1 METMDT
7 SSPRLAFQST
17 GAPGG
22 RAIDFDAVAA
32 LVSATADIAVV
43 VDAGG
48 IVTDMSLGSEDLAEN
63 GYSDWVGRPWID
75 SVTVESKPK
84 IEELLRSEP
93 QERSSRWRQVNH
105 PVPNGPDLPVSY
117 LMFKLSGEGSFLAF
131 GRAEKAVAQLQQ
143 RLIEAQQMVE
153 REYARLRHSETRYRM
168 LFQSTS
174 EPVLIIDASTM
185 KIMEANPAACATLG
199 EDIAKLTGRN
209 VLPKFAASDR
219 SAVESLF
226 GTARSV
232 GRVSAVSARL
242 AENGKDASVSV
253 SLFRQ
258 EKTNCFLV
266 RLGVDREETASDGPS
281 VGGDLAGVI
290 ASLPDGFV
298 VTDEEQVILTANG
311 AFLDLAQLANEN
323 QAKGQ
328 SLSSWL
334 SRSDLDLQVLMNSLR
349 EHGTVRNFSTEIS
362 GELGAREDVE
372 VSAVAVPGEE
382 GPIYGFAIRQI
393 SAAAKR
399 EEKDLSDAE
408 MHRSVEQ
415 LTKLV
420 GRVPLKEIVRE
431 TTDMIERMC
440 IEAALD
446 ITKDNRASAA
456 EVLGL
461 SRQSLYVKLRRF
473 EGGDGDIADDA

>member
-7 SSPRLAFQST
+7 SAPPSVFRSAN
-17 GAPGG
+17 APGG
-22 RAIDFDAVAA
+22 RPIDFDAVAG

-43 VDAGG
+43 VDSGG
-48 IVTDMSLGSEDLAEN
+48 IVTDMALGDKSLAEN
-63 GYSDWVGRPWID
+63 GYSEWIGRPWVD

-84 IEELLRSEP
+84 IEELLRSEHT
-93 QERSSRWRQVNH
+93 EKDRRWRQVNH
-105 PVPNGPDLPVSY
+105 KVPNGPDLPVNY
-117 LMFKLSGEGSFLAF
+117 IVFKLAGGDRLLAF
-131 GRAEKAVAQLQQ
+131 GRQQKAVAQLQQ

-174 EPVLIIDASTM
+174 EPVLIVDAANM
-185 KIMEANPAACATLG
+185 KIMEANPAACALLG
-199 EDIAKLTGRN
+199 EDMTKLAGRN
-209 VLPKFAASDR
+209 ILPKFAAGDR
-219 SAVESLF
+219 SNLETLF
-226 GTARSV
+226 STARST
-232 GRVSAVSARL
+232 GRVSAVAAHI
-242 AENGKDASVSV
+242 AENGNETSVSA

-258 EKTNCFLV
+258 EKSNCFLV
-266 RLGVDREETASDGPS
+266 RLGFDRSESVSTGESAGESLSD
-281 VGGDLAGVI
+281 VI
-290 ASLPDGFV
+290 SMLPDGFV
-298 VTDEEQVILTANG
+298 VTDERQVVLTANG
-311 AFLDLAQLANEN
+311 AFLDLVQLANES
-323 QAKGQ
+323 QAKEEP
-328 SLSSWL
+328 LSKWFT
-334 SRSDLDLQVLMNSLR
+334 RADLDVQVLLNSLR
-349 EHGTVRNFSTEIS
+349 DHGSVRNFATELT
-362 GELGAREDVE
+362 GELGVREDVE
-372 VSAVAVPGEE
+372 ISAVAVPGDN
-382 GPIYGFAIRQI
+382 GTIYGFSIRQI

-399 EEKDLSDAE
+399 VERDLDDTE

-446 ITKDNRASAA
+446 ITQDNRASAA

-473 EGGDGDIADDA
+473 DIGESGIGGDD

>member
-1 METMDT
+1 MDT
-7 SSPRLAFQST
+7 GSPRIAFQST

-22 RAIDFDAVAA
+22 RAIDLDAVAA

-48 IVTDMSLGSEDLAEN
+48 IVTDMSLASEDLAEN
-63 GYSDWVGRPWID
+63 GYSDWIGRPWVD
-75 SVTVESKPK
+75 SVTIESKPK
-84 IEELLRSEP
+84 IEEILLSES
-93 QERSSRWRQVNH
+93 QESDHRWRQVNH
-105 PVPNGPDLPVSY
+105 PVPDGPDLPVSY
-117 LMFKLSGEGSFLAF
+117 LIFKLADEGRYLAF
-131 GRAEKAVAQLQQ
+131 GRTQKVVAQLQQ

-174 EPVLIIDASTM
+174 EPVLIVDASNM
-185 KIMEANPAACATLG
+185 KIMEANPAACAMLG
-199 EDIAKLTGRN
+199 EDMAKLTGRN
-209 VLPKFAASDR
+209 ILPKFAASDR
-219 SAVESLF
+219 STLETLF

-232 GRVSAVSARL
+232 GRVSAVSASL
-242 AENGKDASVSV
+242 VESGKETSVSV

-266 RLGVDREETASDGPS
+266 RLGADREESGSAGHAAEEGLS
-281 VGGDLAGVI
+281 GVI

-298 VTDEEQVILTANG
+298 VTDERQIILTAND
-311 AFLDLAQLANEN
+311 AFLDLAQLANAS

-328 SLSSWL
+328 SLGSWL
-334 SRSDLDLQVLMNSLR
+334 SRSDTDLQALMNSLR
-349 EHGTVRNFSTEIS
+349 DHGTVRNFATEIS

-372 VSAVAVPGEE
+372 VSAVSVPGED
-382 GPIYGFAIRQI
+382 GTIYGFAIRQI

-399 EEKDLSDAE
+399 EEKNLSDAE

-473 EGGDGDIADDA
+473 DDGEGSISEDV

>member
-7 SSPRLAFQST
+7 SAPPSAFRTTS
-17 GAPGG
+17 APSG
-22 RAIDFDAVAA
+22 RPIDFDAVAG

-43 VDAGG
+43 VDGGG
-48 IVTDMSLGSEDLAEN
+48 IVTDMALGDKSLAEN
-63 GYSDWVGRPWID
+63 GYTDWVGRPWVD
-75 SVTVESKPK
+75 SVTVESKAK
-84 IEELLRSEP
+84 IEELLLSDHP
-93 QERSSRWRQVNH
+93 GADGRWRQVNH
-105 PVPNGPDLPVSY
+105 KVPNGPDLPVNY
-117 LMFKLSGEGSFLAF
+117 LVFKLAGDERILAF
-131 GRAEKAVAQLQQ
+131 GRQQKAVAQLQQ

-168 LFQSTS
+168 LFQSTT
-174 EPVLIIDASTM
+174 EPVLIVDASNM
-185 KIMEANPAACATLG
+185 KIMEANPAACALLG
-199 EDIAKLTGRN
+199 EDLPKLTGRN
-209 VLPKFAASDR
+209 ILPKFAPSDR
-219 SAVESLF
+219 SVLETLF
-226 GTARSV
+226 STARSA
-232 GRVSAVSARL
+232 GRVNTVSAHL
-242 AENGKDASVSV
+242 AENGSQTSVSA

-266 RLGVDREETASDGPS
+266 RLGLDGSQTTSTGESAGEDLSD
-281 VGGDLAGVI
+281 VI
-290 ASLPDGFV
+290 SLLPDGFV
-298 VTDEEQVILTANG
+298 VTDERQIILTTNG
-311 AFLDLAQLANEN
+311 AFLDLAQLANES

-328 SLSSWL
+328 SLSKWF
-334 SRSDLDLQVLMNSLR
+334 SRSDLDVQVLMNSLR
-349 EHGTVRNFSTEIS
+349 NHGTVRNFATELT
-362 GELGAREDVE
+362 GELGVREDVE
-372 VSAVAVPGEE
+372 VSAVSVPGKN
-382 GPIYGFAIRQI
+382 GTIYGFSFRQV

-399 EEKDLSDAE
+399 VERDLDDVE

-446 ITKDNRASAA
+446 ITQDNRASAA

-473 EGGDGDIADDA
+473 DIGEGGIAEDA